1 MASFQIV
8 DDQPDFVV
16 IDKAPDVNFHD
27 EGDFGQGLFHQVKTV
42 LGLEELYPV
51 HRLDKITSGLL
62 VFAKNSEAAA
72 TFQKL
77 FSEHKIEKYY
87 LALSTQKPKKKQG
100 LVKGDM
106 AKSRRGM
113 WKLMRTTENPA
124 ITQFFS
130 YSLGTG
136 KRAYLLKPHSGKT
149 HQIRVAMASIGTP
162 ILGDPLYS
170 KVESDRGY
178 LHAFALQF
186 EWHEKSFE
194 YELPPVIGEEF
205 TSTEFSNW
213 LQNMDKP
220 WALAWP
226 KMK

>member
-16 IDKAPDVNFHD
+16 IDKAPNVNFHD
-27 EGDFGQGLFHQVKTV
+27 EGDFGQGLFHQVKTI
-42 LGLEELYPV
+42 LGLEALYPV

-62 VFAKNSEAAA
+62 IFAKNSEAAA
-72 TFQKL
+72 TFQQL

-136 KRAYLLKPHSGKT
+136 KRAYILKPHSGKT
-149 HQIRVAMASIGTP
+149 HQIRVAMASIGAP

-186 EWHEKSFE
+186 EWQEKSFE

-213 LQNMDKP
+213 LESMVKP

>member
-16 IDKAPDVNFHD
+16 IDKAPNVNFHD
-27 EGDFGQGLFHQVKTV
+27 EGNFGQGLFHQVKTV
-42 LGLEELYPV
+42 LSLEELYPV

-149 HQIRVAMASIGTP
+149 HQIRVAMASIGAP

-170 KVESDRGY
+170 IVESERGY

-186 EWHEKSFE
+186 KWQEKSFE

-205 TSTEFSNW
+205 TSTEFRNW
-213 LQNMDKP
+213 LQSMNKP

-226 KMK
+226 KTK